1 MSVVYESPDG
11 GKTVYATKIGSDS
24 RVLVSKLDN
33 EEFDPKMFYDIIKQS
48 KNNLTLKKAL
58 ENVILIYNVVKDD

>member
-11 GKTVYATKIGSDS
+11 GKTVYARKIGSDS